1 MSLILTTNF
10 PDLKLFK
17 RGKVRDI
24 YDFGSELLIV
34 ATDRISAFDVVLQDG
49 IPNKGII
56 LTKLS
61 CFWFNFTAEIVK
73 NHLITSDVNLFP
85 NETYKYRDILQGRT
99 ILVKKTQVIPIEC
112 VVRGYLTGSGWNEYL
127 QTNTVSG
134 IKLPSGL
141 KQSEK
146 LAEPIFTPT
155 TKAKSGHDEN
165 ISFKQMQDII
175 GDELSAKLKDI
186 SIKIYQ
192 KASSYAETKGI
203 IIADTKMEFGLLNGD
218 VILIDELLT
227 PDSTR
232 FWDASKY
239 KVGISPPSFDKQYV
253 RDYLANI
260 NWDKKPPAPKLPDEI
275 ILKTQEK
282 YQRILE
288 KFLI

>member
-85 NETYKYRDILQGRT
+85 NETYKYQDILQGRT

-141 KQSEK
+141 KQAEK
-146 LAEPIFTPT
+146 LAEPIFTPA

-165 ISFKQMQDII
+165 ISFKQMQDMI
-175 GDELSAKLKDI
+175 GDELSTKLKDI

-218 VILIDELLT
+218 IILIDELLT

-239 KVGISPPSFDKQYV
+239 KVGINPPSFDKQYV
-253 RDYLANI
+253 RDYLTNI
-260 NWDKKPPAPKLPDEI
+260 NWNKKPPAPKLPDEI

-288 KFLI
+288 KFVI

>member
-85 NETYKYRDILQGRT
+85 NETYKYQDILQGRT

-134 IKLPSGL
+134 IKLQSGL
-141 KQSEK
+141 KQAEK
-146 LAEPIFTPT
+146 LAEPIFTPA

-165 ISFKQMQDII
+165 ISFKQMQDMI
-175 GDELSAKLKDI
+175 GDELSTKLKDI

-218 VILIDELLT
+218 IILIDELLT

-239 KVGISPPSFDKQYV
+239 KVGINPPSFDKQYV
-253 RDYLANI
+253 RDYLTNI
-260 NWDKKPPAPKLPDEI
+260 NWNKKPPAPKLPDEI

-288 KFLI
+288 KFVI